1 MSSPEPSR
9 RQPRSGT
16 RMRSNLPLAVGLWPI
31 ISGVLLIALI
41 GSLVWNINLRNDV
54 DHHKQEAS
62 VAREEA
68 ATLRQRANATVYQ
81 LLPVGDSPANANGQ
95 VWFSVQGSGVL
106 SVANLP
112 ALADGRIYQ
121 LWYGTADST
130 GRIPGGTFTIDET
143 GQGFMLIPA
152 DVGTISSIGISEEP
166 AGGSQEPSGGMILES
181 QVDGARG

>member
-1 MSSPEPSR
+1 MSSPSSPR
-9 RQPRSGT
+9 RQNRSGT
-16 RMRSNLPLAVGLWPI
+16 RMRSSLSLPVGPWTV
-31 ISGVLLIALI
+31 ISGILLLAFA
-41 GSLVWNINLRNDV
+41 GAMVWNINLRQDV
-54 DHHKQEAS
+54 DAHKQEADA
-62 VAREEA
+62 AREEA

-112 ALADGRIYQ
+112 PLTEGRTYQ
-121 LWYGTADST
+121 LWYGTTDAS
-130 GRIPGGTFTIDET
+130 GRIPGGTFTVDQT

-152 DVGTISSIGISEEP
+152 DVGTISSIAISEEP
-166 AGGSQEPSGGMILES
+166 AGGSQEPSGGIILES